1 MANPTAIPTP
11 MLAPELRLGPCATA
25 ASVLA
30 VQAAGELETVALVV
44 AAPEVAA
51 AVIVVAW
58 MPQASPVADG
68 THVTAGVALTF
79 VTSIQPLST

>member
-11 MLAPELRLGPCATA
+11 MLAPELRLGPCAA
-25 ASVLA
+25 ASVPVAQA
-30 VQAAGELETVALVV
+30 VGELATALV
-44 AAPEVAA
+44 AAAMEVAA

-58 MPQASPVADG
+58 IPQASPVADG